1 MKVRM
6 SEFVNTC
13 KTVDISSY
21 CSECYLYKYWNRNIG
36 PANQGPKTD
45 ITGTHI

>member
-6 SEFVNTC
+6 SEFVNNC
-13 KTVDISSY
+13 KTVDIVIA
-21 CSECYLYKYWNRNIG
+21 LNVIHINIG
-36 PANQGPKTD
+36 TEILVQQNQGPKTD